1 MTRKIL
7 FVCLGNICR
16 SPTAEGVFRH
26 FANQQSKLGQLEID
40 SCGTSAHHLGESPDP
55 RSVRAAKARG
65 YDLSSIRS
73 RKITLSDFAV
83 FDYIL
88 AMDNQ
93 NLQQIER
100 LAEQAS
106 KDIIDGSRAKV
117 SLFLDYDSESSQREV
132 PDPYYG
138 GSQGFDQVIDLIEGA
153 SRGLI
158 NDLL

>member
-16 SPTAEGVFRH
+16 SPTADGVFRH
-26 FANQQSKLGQLEID
+26 LAKQEAKLGELEID
-40 SCGTSAHHLGESPDP
+40 SCGTSAHHVGESPDP
-55 RSVRAAKARG
+55 RSVKAAKARG
-65 YDLSSIRS
+65 YDLSPIRS

-88 AMDNQ
+88 AMDQQ

-106 KDIIDGSRAKV
+106 KDIVGGSNAKV
-117 SLFLDYDSESSQREV
+117 SLFLDFDTQSSQREV

-138 GSQGFDQVIDLIEGA
+138 GARGFDQVIDLIEGA
-153 SRGLI
+153 SQGLI
-158 NDLL
+158 TELQ